1 MRHRFPAGWLAAVTA
16 IGLLC
21 PVPASAISRAEK
33 VSLAPAWGSADLTIV
48 RDGWTVLVTGT
59 LTDTRDDDDCVYVK
73 SKLVVED
80 YYDQDERT
88 GDLCAGP
95 GSGRDFELELSPA
108 YGSRLVQVDLEVC
121 AADRLADSCEE
132 ETISVPAERAVRP
145 DLKDEIDRYMRMP
158 MAEFLKAR
166 ASGPG
171 PFDWDS
177 DGCTDSPDEPGGWNF
192 RDACYRHD
200 FGYRNYGGGPIQASP
215 TDETRADADSR
226 FRDDLL
232 DECGQVE
239 ERRRCQALAHTY
251 YGASR
256 KAGGRSFYDD

>member
-1 MRHRFPAGWLAAVTA
+1 MRHRLLTGWPAAVA
-16 IGLLC
+16 AVVLLC
-21 PVPASAISRAEK
+21 PVTAFATSRPEEMTLSADWA
-33 VSLAPAWGSADLTIV
+33 SADLTIV

-59 LTDTRDDDDCVYVK
+59 VTDTRDDDNCVYVK
-73 SKLVVED
+73 SKLVVDD

-95 GSGRDFELELSPA
+95 GSSRAVELELSPA
-108 YGSRLVQVDLEVC
+108 YGSRLVRVELGVC

-132 ETISVPAERAVRP
+132 GKLLVPPERAVQP
-145 DLKDEIDRYMRMP
+145 DLRDEIDRYMRMP
-158 MAEFLKAR
+158 MSEFLEAR
-166 ASGPG
+166 TSAPG

-177 DGCTDSPDEPGGWNF
+177 DGCTDSPDQPNGWNF

-215 TDETRADADSR
+215 TDETRADTDNR
-226 FRDDLL
+226 LRDDLL
-232 DECGQVE
+232 DECGHVE
-239 ERRRCQALAHTY
+239 ERRRCEALAHTY

-256 KAGGRSFYDD
+256 KAGGRSFYD